1 MEGRG
6 GVLHCRG
13 KSLSRHQ
20 PSCCWLLPLMIGLYC
35 VVLQVVP
42 KLFPIP
48 FFREYVS
55 VMRSFGLEDTEDQ
68 DLEIPTMGADNK
80 QTLTHFQLTL

>member
-1 MEGRG
+1 MRW
-6 GVLHCRG
+6 CRTA
-13 KSLSRHQ
+13 KHFDPLVFRHVFGFDY
-20 PSCCWLLPLMIGLYC
+20 PPDPA
-35 VVLQVVP
+35 VVP